1 MDVPVALIKLRD
13 YALWFGPAYLLAL
26 VLGTTSE
33 VIVRRLLRLSSAAES
48 PASPASSR
56 FPKPSESH
64 GAFVSS
70 DDAQERKNS
79 PRLPRTLWSLMI
91 GRMFPGGIL
100 PFRLLLWL
108 ELISTS
114 ITWLALVMTGALSWP
129 LSLLRIGSTFIIC
142 AVLAAIVPIINPK
155 VEDGVVAL
163 GREQTDS
170 QPPGNALHKQ
180 WWRTFSRRLDA
191 TSNSAILG
199 AVLGAAVIGLSPRIY
214 SLLAG
219 ALQPPPS
226 YIWGPLVGSISL
238 LIPGTDGPLLAAMQ
252 AKGLESAAIACMLAV
267 SLAPFGLLRRL
278 RRSYG
283 WRVAVTYA
291 LAAWLLASI
300 GGWLLSS
307 TIGSFN
313 S

>member
-33 VIVRRLLRLSSAAES
+33 VIVRRLFRLSSAVES
-48 PASPASSR
+48 PASPR

-64 GAFVSS
+64 DAFVSS
-70 DDAQERKNS
+70 DDAQERENS

-91 GRMFPGGIL
+91 GRMFPGGNL

-129 LSLLRIGSTFIIC
+129 LSLLRIGSTLIIC

-155 VEDGVVAL
+155 VDASVVAL

-170 QPPGNALHKQ
+170 GPPGNALHKQ
-180 WWRTFSRRLDA
+180 WWRTFSTRFDV

-226 YIWGPLVGSISL
+226 YIWGSLVGSISL
-238 LIPGTDGPLLAAMQ
+238 LVPGTDGPLLAAMQ

-283 WRVAVTYA
+283 WRLAVTYA
-291 LAAWLLASI
+291 LAAWFLASF
-300 GGWLLSS
+300 GAWLLSS
-307 TIGSFN
+307 TTGTFS